1 MIKEYPTLNM
11 FTGVRCESYV
21 QPFQSSPN
29 FDKLFRIRFNI
40 IPCSFE
46 RLIIQSTWKL

>member
-1 MIKEYPTLNM
+1 MLYLQKLICTHMVKEYPALNM

-29 FDKLFRIRFNI
+29 FFKNVSLE
-40 IPCSFE
+40 SV
-46 RLIIQSTWKL
+46 LIL